1 MIGVLPG
8 AGACLPEVSEFWQML
23 RRLSLGALSGTFVQG
38 GRLKGKNPV
47 YVSGLLSFTLACS
60 CWDCLSVLWK
70 VQCLRHTAVSHLA
83 PACSWGGSPIQHSG
97 HSRVIGF
104 LVNSPDP
111 VSSGSPGRSL
121 LGAAGAL
128 AANDG

>member
-38 GRLKGKNPV
+38 GRLEGKIQCMCLVSSASLWPV
-47 YVSGLLSFTLACS
+47 LAGAGSQTCG
-60 CWDCLSVLWK
+60 K
-70 VQCLRHTAVSHLA
+70 VQCLRPTAASHLA
-83 PACSWGGSPIQHSG
+83 AAYSWGGSPIQHSG